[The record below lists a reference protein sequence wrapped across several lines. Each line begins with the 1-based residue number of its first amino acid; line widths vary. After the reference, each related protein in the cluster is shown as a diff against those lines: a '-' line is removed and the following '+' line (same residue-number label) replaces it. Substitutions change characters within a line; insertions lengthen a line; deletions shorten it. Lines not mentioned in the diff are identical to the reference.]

1 MKKIILTSIVVA
13 AFISCKNDKV
23 RSVESGETEMSE
35 KLAQVGPAI
44 MENSVIYEANIRQ
57 YSPEGT
63 FNAFTKD
70 IPQLKNL
77 GVKVI
82 WLMPVYPV
90 SMKNRK
96 ATGDLSVED
105 IKDPEERNKYL
116 GSYYAIS
123 DYTAINPDMG
133 TKEDFQKLI
142 NTAHDNGIYVILDWV
157 ANHTGWDHKWI
168 TEHPEYYHKN
178 KKGEVTD
185 PLNPETGESWGWT
198 DVAHLDYTSKALY
211 ESMKNEMLYWVKEHN
226 VDGFRCDV
234 ADNVP
239 TEFWQY
245 TIPKLEKVK
254 PLFMLM
260 ESNKP
265 YLFDEKLFDMGY
277 GWEAHHLMNDIA
289 KGKKNVKD
297 WDAFVEKKSKEYKEQ
312 DIFMN
317 FTSNHDENGWNGSE
331 YERLGSPEAVE
342 AFAALTYVMPGMPL
356 IYTGQ
361 EYDFNRRLKF
371 FEKDQIAKQK
381 GRMYP
386 VYEKLGKLKNA
397 NAALNGGKVTAS
409 YKRIITSADNKVL
422 AFEREKAGKKVVY
435 VANLTRGNQTFTAPI
450 EGMYT
455 NYMTGEKVTLSK
467 GQQHNFKPWEYWILT
482 K

>member
-1 MKKIILTSIVVA
+1 MKKTILLGLMLAVA
-13 AFISCKNDKV
+13 FTGCKDKK
-23 RSVESGETEMSE
+23 ENENAAPET
-35 KLAQVGPAI
+35 AQAEAI
-44 MENSVIYEANIRQ
+44 APVSNSMMENSVIYEANIRQ

-63 FNAFTKD
+63 LNAFTKD
-70 IPQLKNL
+70 IPKLKEL

-105 IKDPEERNKYL
+105 IKDPKEREKYL

-133 TKEDFQKLI
+133 TYADFDNLVK
-142 NTAHDNGIYVILDWV
+142 TAHENGMYVILDWV

-168 TEHPEYYHKN
+168 TEHPEYYYKN

-211 ESMKNEMLYWVKEHN
+211 EPMKNEMLFWVKEHN

-239 TEFWQY
+239 TEFWQFA
-245 TIPKLEKVK
+245 IPQLEEVK

-265 YLFDEKLFDMGY
+265 YLFKDIFDMGY
-277 GWEAHHLMNDIA
+277 GWDLHHIMNDIA
-289 KGKKNVKD
+289 KGHKTVKD
-297 WDAFVEKKSKEYKEQ
+297 LDAYLAKKDTMYDKS
-312 DIFMN
+312 DMMMN
-317 FTSNHDENGWNGSE
+317 FITNHDENSWSGSE
-331 YERLGSPEAVE
+331 FERMGDGVE
-342 AFAALTYVMPGMPL
+342 AFAALTYTVPGMPL

-361 EYDFNRRLKF
+361 EYDLERRLKF
-371 FEKDQIAKQK
+371 FEKDSISKVK
-381 GRMYP
+381 KKMYP
-386 VYEKLGKLKNA
+386 VYEKLGALKNS
-397 NAALNGGKVTAS
+397 NVALNGGKNPAS
-409 YKRIITSADNKVL
+409 YKRINTSDDASIL
-422 AFEREKAGKKVVY
+422 AFEREKGGKKVWY
-435 VANLTRGNQTFTAPI
+435 VANLSKSPKTFTLPV
-450 EGMYT
+450 EGT
-455 NYMTGEKVTLSK
+455 FTDYMTGKKLTLTK
-467 GQQHNFKPWEYWILT
+467 GQKHQFNAWQYYVLT
-482 K
+482 Q

>member
-1 MKKIILTSIVVA
+1 MKKVILVSVFIA
-13 AFISCKNDKV
+13 ALISCKEDKKQG
-23 RSVESGETEMSE
+23 STDTAQTESI
-35 KLAQVGPAI
+35 APVGPAM

-82 WLMPVYPV
+82 WLMPIYPV

-105 IKDPEERNKYL
+105 IKDPEERKKYL

-123 DYTAINPDMG
+123 DYTAINPDFG
-133 TKEDFQKLI
+133 TSEDLQNLI
-142 NTAHDNGIYVILDWV
+142 KTAHDNGMYVILDWV

-178 KKGEVTD
+178 AKGEVTD

-198 DVAHLDYTSKALY
+198 DVAHLDYSNKGLY
-211 ESMKNEMLYWVKEHN
+211 EVMKNEMLYWVKEHN
-226 VDGFRCDV
+226 IDGFRCDV

-239 TEFWQY
+239 TDFWEY
-245 TIPKLEKVK
+245 TIPKLEDVK

-260 ESNKP
+260 ESNKE
-265 YLFDEKLFDMGY
+265 YLFKGIFDMGY

-289 KGKKNVKD
+289 KGSKSVAD
-297 WDAFVEKKSKEYKEQ
+297 WDAFMQKNTKAYAKE
-312 DIFMN
+312 DFMMN
-317 FTSNHDENGWNGSE
+317 FTSNHDENSWNGTE
-331 YERLGSPEAVE
+331 YERMGKGAE

-371 FEKDQIAKQK
+371 FEKDEITKEK
-381 GRMYP
+381 GRMYGI
-386 VYEKLGKLKNA
+386 YEKLGQLKNE
-397 NAALNGGKVTAS
+397 NPALNGGKDPAS
-409 YKRIITSADNKVL
+409 YTRIKTSDDAHIL
-422 AFEREKAGKKVVY
+422 AFEREKDGKKVIY
-435 VANLTRGNQTFTAPI
+435 IANLSGKSSKFTVPLSGNYTDYISGNNIAFANGQEVEAAPW
-450 EGMYT
+450 
-455 NYMTGEKVTLSK
+455 
-467 GQQHNFKPWEYWILT
+467 QYWILT
-482 K
+482 N